1 VRTVVVYVHGLWL
14 NGWESLLLR
23 QRLSRQ
29 LDCTTLS
36 FPYASVGAGLE
47 ENVRALR
54 AFVTGLRVDALH
66 LVGHSLGGLVILEL
80 FDSAAARAKAAG
92 HELSLPPG
100 RIVLLG
106 SPVRGSRAAR
116 HLSQLPLGRRMLGL
130 TAHEALLTERDR
142 QWRGERELGII
153 AGTVPVGFGRFMGS
167 FDAPSDGTVLV
178 EETQMPGAKQ
188 HLSMR
193 TTHSGMLYSALVARQ
208 VALFLRDGRFAT
220 ENPR

>member
-29 LDCTTLS
+29 LNCATLS
-36 FPYASVGAGLE
+36 FPYASLGAGLSD
-47 ENVRALR
+47 NVVAL
-54 AFVTGLRVDALH
+54 AGFLDGLKADTLH
-66 LVGHSLGGLVILEL
+66 LVGHSMGGSVILEL
-80 FDSAAARAKAAG
+80 FESSAARGAPVAG
-92 HELSLPPG
+92 TLPSG

-116 HLSQLPLGRRMLGL
+116 NLSQLPFGRRILGR
-130 TAHEALLTERDR
+130 TAHEALLPVRDR
-142 QWRGERELGII
+142 RWYGERELGVI
-153 AGTVPVGFGRFMGS
+153 AGTLPVGFGRLMGP

-178 EETQMPGAKQ
+178 EETHLSGAKQ
-188 HLSMR
+188 HLNMR
-193 TTHSGMLYSALVARQ
+193 TTHSGMVYSAPVASQ
-208 VALFLRDGRFAT
+208 IASFLRDGRFAE

>member
-23 QRLSRQ
+23 QRLSRR

-36 FPYASVGAGLE
+36 FPYASVGAGLA

-54 AFVTGLRVDALH
+54 GFLTGVRADALH

-80 FDSAAARAKAAG
+80 FDSAAARPAAAA
-92 HELSLPPG
+92 HELPLPPG

-106 SPVRGSRAAR
+106 APVRGSRAAR
-116 HLSQLPLGRRMLGL
+116 NLSQFPFGRRMLGL
-130 TAHEALLTERDR
+130 TAHEALLPERDR
-142 QWRGERELGII
+142 QWRGDRELGVI
-153 AGTVPVGFGRFMGS
+153 AGTLPMGMGRLLGRLDS
-167 FDAPSDGTVLV
+167 PSDGTVLV
-178 EETQMPGAKQ
+178 EETHIAGAKQ
-188 HLSMR
+188 HLSLR
-193 TTHSGMLYSALVARQ
+193 TTHSGMVYSALVARQ
-208 VALFLRDGRFAT
+208 TASFLRDGRFEM